1 MKSRSGIPA
10 RRRKVGRLGFLP
22 QQRDKM
28 KNIIVQ
34 KFGGTSVADTEKIK
48 KVADAVI
55 REKNLGNDVVVVVSA
70 MGHTT
75 DYLVKMA
82 SEISAQPSAREMD
95 MLLSTGEGVSMALL
109 AMAIQSKGYDAV
121 SLNAMQIGIMTESVH
136 QKARIVDIKTDKLRK
151 NLEEGKIIV
160 VAGFQGITEHGEITT
175 LGRGGS
181 DTSAVALAAA
191 LKAARCDIYTDVEGV
206 YTTDPRIVPTAS
218 KQETISYEEM
228 LELAHAGANVLHPRS
243 VETAK
248 QFNVPLRVRSTFKL
262 DNLGTL
268 IIGAKDMEIYQPV
281 TGVAVDLSQIKV
293 VVCDVPDVPGNAAKL
308 FGALADA
315 NISVD
320 MIIQS
325 YARTT
330 SNTNDIAFTVDKA
343 DKERALAILEK
354 IKTDL
359 NAAKI
364 HVEEDI
370 AKVSI
375 VGAGMVD
382 RPGIASTMFDTM
394 AKAGVNIKMISTSE
408 IKISCL
414 VAKEDANRSVK
425 ALHDIFELNSD
436 EVADVKGDLPDV

>member
-1 MKSRSGIPA
+1 MKKI
-10 RRRKVGRLGFLP
+10 V
-22 QQRDKM
+22 
-28 KNIIVQ
+28 VQ
-34 KFGGTSVADTEKIK
+34 KFGGTSVADTHKIK

-55 REKNLGNDVVVVVSA
+55 REKKLGNDVVVVVSA

-82 SEISAQPSAREMD
+82 KEISEQPSAREMD
-95 MLLSTGEGVSMALL
+95 MLLSTGEGVSIALL

-121 SLNAMQIGIMTESVH
+121 SLNAMQIGIMTEKVH
-136 QKARIVDIKTDKLRK
+136 QKARIVDIKTNRLRK
-151 NLEEGKIIV
+151 NLDEGKIIV
-160 VAGFQGITEHGEITT
+160 VAGFQGVTDECEITT

-191 LKAARCDIYTDVEGV
+191 LEAARCDIYTDVEGV
-206 YTTDPRIVPTAS
+206 YTTDPRIVPNAS
-218 KQETISYEEM
+218 KLDTISFEEM
-228 LELAHAGANVLHPRS
+228 LELARVGANVLHPRS

-248 QFNVPLRVRSTFKL
+248 QFNVPLRVRSTFNL

-281 TGVAVDLSQIKV
+281 TGVAADLSQVRI
-293 VVCDVPDVPGNAAKL
+293 VVCEVPDVPGNAAKL
-308 FGALADA
+308 FGALAKE

-325 YARTT
+325 YARKAA
-330 SNTNDIAFTVDKA
+330 NTNDIAFTIEKTDLEKA
-343 DKERALAILEK
+343 KKVLEK

-359 NAAKI
+359 NVGTI
-364 HVEEDI
+364 HIDENI

-382 RPGIASTMFDTM
+382 RPGIAATMFETI
-394 AKAGVNIKMISTSE
+394 AKMGVNIKMISTSE

-414 VAKEDANRSVK
+414 VEKDDAHKALK
-425 ALHDIFELNSD
+425 ALHSIFDLDST
-436 EVADVKGDLPDV
+436 EVADVKGDLPPEE

>member
-1 MKSRSGIPA
+1 MKKI
-10 RRRKVGRLGFLP
+10 V
-22 QQRDKM
+22 
-28 KNIIVQ
+28 VQ
-34 KFGGTSVADTEKIK
+34 KFGGTSVADTQKIK

-55 REKNLGNDVVVVVSA
+55 REKKLGNDVVVVVSA

-82 SEISAQPSAREMD
+82 KEISEQPSAREMD
-95 MLLSTGEGVSMALL
+95 MLLSTGEGVSIALL

-121 SLNAMQIGIMTESVH
+121 SLNAMQIGIMTEKVH
-136 QKARIVDIKTDKLRK
+136 QKARIVDIKTNRLRK
-151 NLEEGKIIV
+151 NLDEGKIIV
-160 VAGFQGITEHGEITT
+160 VAGFQGITDECEITT

-191 LKAARCDIYTDVEGV
+191 LEAERCDIYTDVEGV
-206 YTTDPRIVPTAS
+206 YTTDPRIVPNAS
-218 KQETISYEEM
+218 KLDAISYEEM
-228 LELAHAGANVLHPRS
+228 LELARVGANVLHPRS

-248 QFNVPLRVRSTFKL
+248 QFNVPLRVRSTFNL

-281 TGVAVDLSQIKV
+281 TGVAADLSQVRI
-293 VVCDVPDVPGNAAKL
+293 VVCEVPDVPGNAAKL
-308 FGALADA
+308 FGALAQE

-325 YARTT
+325 YARKAA
-330 SNTNDIAFTVDKA
+330 NTNDIAFTIEKA
-343 DKERALAILEK
+343 DLEKTKKVLEK

-359 NAAKI
+359 NVGTI
-364 HVEEDI
+364 HIDENI

-382 RPGIASTMFDTM
+382 RPGIAATMFETI
-394 AKAGVNIKMISTSE
+394 AKMGVNIKMISTSE

-414 VAKEDANRSVK
+414 VEKDDAHKALK
-425 ALHDIFELNSD
+425 ALHSIFDLDSAEI
-436 EVADVKGDLPDV
+436 ADVKGDLPPEE